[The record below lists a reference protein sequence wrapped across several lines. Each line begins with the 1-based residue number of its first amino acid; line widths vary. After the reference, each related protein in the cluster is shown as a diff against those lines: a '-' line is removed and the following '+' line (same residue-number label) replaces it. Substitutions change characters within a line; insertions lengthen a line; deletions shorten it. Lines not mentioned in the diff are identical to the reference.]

1 MNGDEQM
8 MFLALREMK
17 HAKLRYVL
25 IGFIMVLLIWLV
37 LFVSGLA
44 KGLSSDNA
52 SSIQNMHADYLVL
65 QQDSDHR
72 LTRSTLSEDN
82 LRDVREYV
90 EEGKSTP
97 LGVQMTTITKNGASK
112 KMDITFFAI
121 DVNSMLAPTITEGN
135 MINHRTVHEVVAD
148 RSIQH
153 EGLKLGDEIED
164 LASGEIFTIVGF
176 TEGQS
181 FSHTP
186 VVYLN
191 FNGWSTISH
200 NRTPNQDV
208 FNTIAL
214 NISADKAK
222 QIEKNLPNVDVISK
236 DQALQGIPGYKEE
249 QGSLMMMIAFLFVIA
264 AFVLAAFFYV
274 ITIQKM
280 NQFGVL
286 KAIGAK
292 STYLARTIIF
302 QVVFITIVSLLISIS
317 LTFGVS
323 FILPDSMPFDLSA
336 QLVIGCSFLF
346 LAVSMIGALLS
357 LYRVSKID
365 AIEAIG
371 RAA

>member
-1 MNGDEQM
+1 

-44 KGLSSDNA
+44 NGLSSDNA
-52 SSIQNMHADYLVL
+52 SSIQNMNTNYLVL
-65 QQDSDHR
+65 QQDSDNR
-72 LTRSTLSEDN
+72 LTRSTISDN
-82 LRDVREYV
+82 NLQDVRQYT
-90 EEGKSTP
+90 EEGKATP
-97 LGVQMTTITKNGASK
+97 LGVQMTTITKSGATK
-112 KMDITFFAI
+112 KLDITFFAI
-121 DVNSMLAPTITEGN
+121 DVNSMLAPTISEGK
-135 MINHRTVHEVVAD
+135 MINQRTAHEIVAD
-148 RSIQH
+148 RSIQL
-153 EGLKLGDEIED
+153 EGFKLGDEIED
-164 LASGEIFTIVGF
+164 LASGETFKIVGF

-186 VVYLN
+186 VVYMN

-200 NRTPNQDV
+200 QQTPNQEI

-214 NISADKAK
+214 NISANQAK

-249 QGSLMMMIAFLFVIA
+249 QGSLIMMIAFLFVIS
-264 AFVLAAFFYV
+264 AFVLAVFFYV
-274 ITIQKM
+274 MTIQKM

-302 QVVFITIVSLLISIS
+302 QVLFITIVSLLISIS
-317 LTFGVS
+317 LTIGVS
-323 FILPDSMPFDLSA
+323 FILPDSMPFNLSTS
-336 QLVIGCSFLF
+336 LVFGCSILF
-346 LAVSMIGALLS
+346 LVVSMIGALLS

-371 RAA
+371 RAV

>member
-1 MNGDEQM
+1 

-52 SSIQNMHADYLVL
+52 SSIQNMNADYLIL
-65 QQDSDHR
+65 QQESDYR
-72 LTRSTLSEDN
+72 LTRSTLSEEN
-82 LRDVREYV
+82 LRDVRKYA
-90 EEGKSTP
+90 EEGESTP
-97 LGVQMTTITKNGASK
+97 LGVQMSTITKNDASK
-112 KMDITFFAI
+112 KMDVTFFAI
-121 DVNSMLAPTITEGN
+121 DVDSMLAPTIIEGK
-135 MINHRTVHEVVAD
+135 MIHQTTANEVVAD
-148 RSIQH
+148 RTLKQ
-153 EGLKLGDEIED
+153 EGLKLGDEITD
-164 LASGEIFTIVGF
+164 QASGETFKIVGF
-176 TEGQS
+176 TEGHS

-186 VVYLN
+186 VVYMN

-200 NRTPNQDV
+200 NQTLNQEV

-214 NISADKAK
+214 KTSENKVK
-222 QIEKNLPNVDVISK
+222 QIEKNVSNIEVISK

-249 QGSLMMMIAFLFVIA
+249 QGSLIMMIAFLFVIA
-264 AFVLAAFFYV
+264 AFVLAVFFYV
-274 ITIQKM
+274 MTIQKM

-302 QVVFITIVSLLISIS
+302 QVIFITIVSLLISIS
-317 LTFGVS
+317 LTLGVS
-323 FILPDSMPFDLSA
+323 FILPDSMPFDLSV
-336 QLVIGCSFLF
+336 QLIAGCSILF